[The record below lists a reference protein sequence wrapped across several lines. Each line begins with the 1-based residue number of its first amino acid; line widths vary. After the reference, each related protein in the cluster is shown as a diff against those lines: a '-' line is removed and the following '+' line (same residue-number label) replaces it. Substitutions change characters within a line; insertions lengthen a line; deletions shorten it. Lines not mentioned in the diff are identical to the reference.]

1 MSPDNETPVPPVA
14 SVPVAIYTRV
24 STDNQVG
31 GRFDSCESQLAICRD
46 LIRRN
51 SGLGW
56 TEVAHYSDPAFSG
69 STMDRPGL
77 RALMRQIETGG
88 VRVILIFKLER
99 MSRNIDEFG
108 PFRRFLKKHG
118 CRMESATED
127 ISETT
132 PSGRLK
138 NNLLL
143 SFSQYEKEN
152 TAEKTQ
158 VKMLQQ
164 AKRGYWNGGAVPYG
178 YAYDK
183 NTQSLQPHP
192 EEAAVVRRV
201 FEQAAKLVSLE
212 EVADTLNREGLRTRA
227 RLFRRTDGTERTV
240 GLKRFRSDGLR
251 MMITNPVYQG
261 VIRYAGQQY
270 PGRHVPLVAPRLWE
284 EANAVVV
291 KLVRPVA
298 TLKLDQD
305 KHFHLLKGLVHCGCC
320 HRALVPHAS
329 GNRQKSGGYYR
340 YYYCSNLVK
349 ERADARCTVRRIAAN
364 SLEGV
369 VVQFLSELGRHPDII
384 GAAVG
389 SSQSRRQG
397 RMDEL
402 KTALGKLDREM
413 TVTSGRI
420 RNCVEAISAGGKQ
433 IAEELAEEV
442 AQLKDRKQTQIVE
455 RQRLSQELGACEGE
469 VLDEQR
475 VRQSVEHFGQVLQG
489 LSRDEQ
495 KTLVGLFVER
505 IEVRPGRN
513 DEGAARS
520 VSVRRLE
527 LHMKLNLPRLIEG
540 MEERLMTTGTGK
552 PSLSPGMMI
561 TAEVALGQQ
570 GRANQSLVLT
580 PFRCGDEQTL
590 RVAREDVQPDAKADE
605 KLQNPL
611 LRARGWE
618 RMLALDPTLSL
629 RGLAARA
636 GVFAPTIVQHF
647 KLLKLAP
654 EIQDFVAAQR
664 SRAALRYFS
673 LRRLM
678 SLAHMTA
685 VEQRKIFRIWQDES
699 NFQNSV
705 TVGQRPVAVKPK
717 PGNRSGPRPF

>member
-1 MSPDNETPVPPVA
+1 MDANPQQPGQPAAV
-14 SVPVAIYTRV
+14 VPVAIYTRV

-31 GRFDSCESQLAICRD
+31 GRFDSCESQLAVCRD
-46 LIRRN
+46 HIRKN

-56 TEVAHYSDPAFSG
+56 VEVAHYSDPAVSG
-69 STMDRPGL
+69 SSMNRPGL
-77 RALMRQIETGG
+77 RALMRHIEAGA
-88 VRVILIFKLER
+88 VKIILIFKLER

-108 PFRRFLKKHG
+108 PFRSFLKKHG

-132 PSGRLK
+132 PSGRLI

-158 VKMLQQ
+158 VKMHQQ
-164 AKRGYWNGGAVPYG
+164 AKRGYWNGGAVPFG

-183 NTQSLQPHP
+183 NTQTLVPHP
-192 EEAAVVRRV
+192 EESLIVRRV
-201 FEQAAKLVSLE
+201 YEQAAQLVSLE
-212 EVADTLNREGLRTRA
+212 QVADALNREGLRTRA
-227 RLFRRTDGTERTV
+227 RLFRRTDGTEHTV
-240 GLKRFRSDGLR
+240 GVKRFRSDSLR
-251 MMITNPVYQG
+251 LMITNPVYRG
-261 VIRYAGQQY
+261 VIRYAGHQY
-270 PGRHVPLVAPRLWE
+270 PGRHAPLVAEELWE
-284 EANAVVV
+284 RANAAVV

-329 GNRQKSGGYYR
+329 GNRHKSGGYYR

-364 SLEGV
+364 SLEAV

-389 SSQSRRQG
+389 SSQSRRHG
-397 RMDEL
+397 RMEEL
-402 KTALGKLDREM
+402 KVALGKLDREM
-413 TVTSGRI
+413 TATSGRI

-442 AQLKDRKQTQIVE
+442 AQLKDRKQTQIVQ

-475 VRQSVEHFGQVLQG
+475 VRQSVEQFGQVLQG
-489 LSRDEQ
+489 MSRDEQ

-540 MEERLMTTGTGK
+540 MEERLMMTGADK

-570 GRANQSLVLT
+570 GRSNQSLVLT
-580 PFRCGDEQTL
+580 PFRCGDEQAL
-590 RVAREDVQPDAKADE
+590 RPESASTAPSPKPAEAI
-605 KLQNPL
+605 QNPL
-611 LRARGWE
+611 LRARAWK
-618 RMLALDPTLSL
+618 RMLVLDPKLSL
-629 RGLAARA
+629 RRLATRESL
-636 GVFAPTIVQHF
+636 VAPTLVQHF
-647 KLLKLAP
+647 KLLKLVP
-654 EIQDFVAAQR
+654 EIQ
-664 SRAALRYFS
+664 SALATQQNPAVLRFLS

-678 SLAHMTA
+678 TLADLA
-685 VEQRKIFRIWQDES
+685 ASEQRRIFRVWQTEFGLDLGLPAVATS
-699 NFQNSV
+699 LVKKSV
-705 TVGQRPVAVKPK
+705 RAIRP
-717 PGNRSGPRPF
+717 G